1 MARARIEVM
10 RIERELDSKHNDW
23 LRMLELESKGMVSR
37 QAADSAHV
45 IFDSA
50 QFQLAASRKNATQEE
65 AALSQKMK
73 LLDKTIIRSPLQG
86 VVISIPMKVGET
98 AVASATSVAGSSLMT
113 IADAASML
121 VEAQIP
127 EFDIG
132 RIKLGQK
139 VIMTARAAPNA
150 TFVGKVAKI
159 AKSMFNES
167 NGKNVSD
174 NKIIRTV
181 LVQVEFES
189 LSKDFIAGMSCD
201 LTLLESSQENAILIP
216 LKAIRYDEFKSELN
230 FISGTKRDYF
240 VWLKHNGRA
249 QKQRVELGFAN
260 EEKQEVRKGLSE
272 GMLVVSGSP
281 GMLESIREGDVLH
294 EPNLAVD
301 RLDDSS
307 VFHTFY
313 R

>member
-1 MARARIEVM
+1 M
-10 RIERELDSKHNDW
+10 
-23 LRMLELESKGMVSR
+23 
-37 QAADSAHV
+37 
-45 IFDSA
+45 
-50 QFQLAASRKNATQEE
+50 
-65 AALSQKMK
+65 
-73 LLDKTIIRSPLQG
+73 
-86 VVISIPMKVGET
+86 
-98 AVASATSVAGSSLMT
+98 
-113 IADAASML
+113 
-121 VEAQIP
+121 
-127 EFDIG
+127 
-132 RIKLGQK
+132 
-139 VIMTARAAPNA
+139 
-150 TFVGKVAKI
+150 
-159 AKSMFNES
+159 
-167 NGKNVSD
+167 
-174 NKIIRTV
+174 
-181 LVQVEFES
+181 
-189 LSKDFIAGMSCD
+189 
-201 LTLLESSQENAILIP
+201 
-216 LKAIRYDEFKSELN
+216 KAIRYDEFKSELN